1 MAVRT
6 MIALAGAVACLA
18 LMVSSAEAATRP
30 RGGGGAG
37 SVTSCS
43 RYGNGCITLATRS
56 GRNGTEYRTPGGSW
70 IDCRLDC
77 REAIREDVVDFWETL
92 REKSPSTSH

>member
-1 MAVRT
+1 MAVRWT
-6 MIALAGAVACLA
+6 FALAGLAACLSA
-18 LMVSSAEAATRP
+18 MLPAAEAATRP
-30 RGGGGAG
+30 RGGGGDG

-43 RYGNGCITLATRS
+43 RYGNGCITLATRA
-56 GRNGTEYRTPGGSW
+56 GRNGTQYRTPGGNW

-77 REAIREDVVDFWETL
+77 REAIREDIVDFWETL